1 MAKKSSKSKGFRR
14 QNAKKPYLSKR
25 DIVLLCVL
33 FAAVAVGAFF
43 LFRYDDGALKV
54 QDGAVVT
61 EGDNWLIVNGS
72 RARGGVRYYK
82 LGEVGELEGYARET
96 SAISTDANIP
106 QYVFTPEADDAA
118 IDSITV
124 TTSHNNA
131 EPLGKYAASMLTDI
145 DGNDVGELQST
156 ELAGFDVHYFFY
168 TTASAGDAN
177 APVEDAEEAPAE
189 DAEAPAEDAEEAPAE
204 DAEETPAED
213 AEAPAE
219 DAEEAPAED
228 AEAPAE
234 NAEEAPAED
243 AEETP
248 AEDAE
253 TKPYCKTL
261 SGYIDASHDSSV
273 VFHLVRGADSAE
285 DYPSD
290 EDMLAALE
298 AAIGTVTLE
307 SAEK

>member
-33 FAAVAVGAFF
+33 LAAVAVGAFF

-124 TTSHNNA
+124 TTSHSNA

-168 TTASAGDAN
+168 TAAPAG
-177 APVEDAEEAPAE
+177 DAEEAPAE
-189 DAEAPAEDAEEAPAE
+189 DAEAPAEDAEEAPVE
-204 DAEETPAED
+204 DAD
-213 AEAPAE
+213 APAE
-219 DAEEAPAED
+219 DAD
-228 AEAPAE
+228 A
-234 NAEEAPAED
+234 
-243 AEETP
+243 
-248 AEDAE
+248 
-253 TKPYCKTL
+253 KPYCKTL

-285 DYPSD
+285 A
-290 EDMLAALE
+290 MLAALE
-298 AAIGTVTLE
+298 ASIGTVTLE